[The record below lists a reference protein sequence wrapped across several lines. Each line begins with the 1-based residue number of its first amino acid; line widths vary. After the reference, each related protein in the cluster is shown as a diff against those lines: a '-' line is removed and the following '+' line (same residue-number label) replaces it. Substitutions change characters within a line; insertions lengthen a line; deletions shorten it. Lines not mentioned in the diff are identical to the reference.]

1 MVGMNLHFCLNEE
14 SAGTNN
20 KNRDSSVK
28 TAVLI
33 SLLEMKQHYFYRC
46 LLTIGLVLACLSGF
60 AQKRTIS
67 GYVMDAASKETLIG
81 ATVYDKNS
89 GKGCATNTYGFYTLT
104 LNQGQVDLQ
113 ISYVGYAQQN
123 KTLELKENLSLN
135 FMLET
140 NTTLD
145 EVVVEG
151 TRATVSARSPQMSV
165 VELPVQQIKSIPTLF
180 GETDVLKALQL
191 LPGVQ
196 NGSEGSAGMYVRGG
210 GPDENLLL
218 LDGVP
223 VYNVNHMLGLF
234 SVFNPDALK
243 NVTLYKSS
251 FPAHFGG
258 RLSSVVDV
266 RMKEGDMQQYHGNVS
281 LGLISSKIS
290 LEGPIV
296 KDKLSFILSYRRT
309 YGDLLIKPAL
319 WIAQWT
325 NPNIGRF
332 NVGYHF
338 YDFNGKLNWK
348 ISDKD
353 RLYLS
358 FYSGDDVIKFGVK
371 YKDYEV
377 DDIQYT
383 SYMGL
388 NWKWGN
394 KVAVLRWNH
403 VLSQKLFMDASVNYT
418 QYRHKLGMD
427 IEQEYIYP
435 GDMAAKNAFNMSYN
449 SGINDWTA
457 KVDFD
462 YTPLPNHEI
471 RFGGNYTY
479 HQFRPEVQ
487 SMKIV
492 AGNMMDIDTV
502 MGSSNVYAH
511 ETALYAE
518 DNMTFGD
525 IFRINAGLHYS
536 TFTVEG
542 KTYQSLQPRLST
554 SIMLASN
561 FSLKAGYAYMTQYV
575 HLLSNSSLSLPTD
588 LWVPVTKNILPM
600 NAHQWSMG
608 VFWELPRLFDVSVEG
623 YYKTMDNLLEY
634 KDGASFFGSSENWES
649 KVCMGRGWAYGVE
662 VLVQRSFGKTT
673 GWIGYTWAHS
683 NRLFDREGQM
693 INNGNVFPAKYD
705 RRHDL
710 SITVQHKFNE
720 KFDLSGTWVFSSGN
734 CGTLG
739 TQVYEGLPDDWGS
752 TSIQAFER
760 NNYRMGNYHRLD
772 LGFNYHHK
780 LFKRGEGTLNFSV
793 YNVYNHNNPF
803 IVYTDYTWDEAT
815 QQEKQK
821 LMQVSIFPIIPSL
834 SYSYKF

>member
-1 MVGMNLHFCLNEE
+1 
-14 SAGTNN
+14 
-20 KNRDSSVK
+20 
-28 TAVLI
+28 
-33 SLLEMKQHYFYRC
+33 MKHHYFCRW
-46 LLTIGLVLACLSGF
+46 LVVIGLVLACMPTF

-81 ATVYDKNS
+81 ATIFDKNS
-89 GKGCATNTYGFYTLT
+89 GKGCATNSYGFYTLT

-113 ISYVGYAQQN
+113 VSYVGYTQQSRA
-123 KTLELKENLSLN
+123 LDLKENLSLN

-151 TRATVSARSPQMSV
+151 TRATVSARNPQMSV

-180 GETDVLKALQL
+180 GEADVLKAIQL

-223 VYNVNHMLGLF
+223 VYNVNHMLGFF

-243 NVTLYKSS
+243 NVTLYKGS

-258 RLSSVVDV
+258 RLSSVVDI
-266 RMKEGDMQQYHGNVS
+266 RMKEGDMQKYHGNAS
-281 LGLISSKIS
+281 IGLISSKFNF
-290 LEGPIV
+290 EGPIV
-296 KDKLSFILSYRRT
+296 KDKLSFNLSYRRT

-319 WIAQWT
+319 WIASWST
-325 NPNIGRF
+325 PEISKLS
-332 NVGYHF
+332 VGYYF
-338 YDFNGKLNWK
+338 YDFNAKLNWK

-358 FYSGDDVIKFGVK
+358 FYTGDDAIYFGVK
-371 YKDYEV
+371 NKDFV
-377 DDIQYT
+377 SDSTQYT
-383 SYMGL
+383 HRIKL

-394 KVAVLRWNH
+394 KVAALRWNH
-403 VLSQKLFMDASVNYT
+403 VVSQKLFMDASVNYT
-418 QYRHKLGMD
+418 QYRHNLGMNLTEED
-427 IEQEYIYP
+427 TYLP
-435 GDMAAKNAFNMSYN
+435 TNTVSKNVFDMVYK
-449 SGINDWTA
+449 SGINDLTA

-479 HQFRPEVQ
+479 HIFRPEVQ
-487 SMKIV
+487 SIQMSESQQSLV
-492 AGNMMDIDTV
+492 DTV
-502 MGSSNVYAH
+502 TGSPNVYAH

-525 IFRINAGLHYS
+525 IFRMNLGVHYS

-542 KTYQSLQPRLST
+542 KTYQSVQPRVST
-554 SIMLASN
+554 SLMLASN
-561 FSLKAGYAYMTQYV
+561 LSLKAGYAYMTQYV

-588 LWVPVTKNILPM
+588 LWVPVTAKIVPM
-600 NAHQWSMG
+600 NAHQWSVG
-608 VFWELPRLFDVSVEG
+608 AFYELPRLFDISVEG

-634 KDGASFFGSSENWES
+634 KDGASFFGSSERWDE
-649 KVCMGRGWAYGVE
+649 KVCMGKGWAYGVE
-662 VLVQRSFGKTT
+662 LLVQRSFGKTT

-683 NRLFDREGQM
+683 KRQFDREGQI
-693 INNGNVFPAKYD
+693 INNGKVFPAKYD
-705 RRHDL
+705 RRHDI
-710 SITVQHKFNE
+710 SVTVQHKFSDS
-720 KFDLSGTWVFSSGN
+720 FDLSGTWVFSSGN

-739 TQVYEGLPDDWGS
+739 TQVYEGLPNDWGEFQH
-752 TSIQAFER
+752 INALER
-760 NNYRMGNYHRLD
+760 NNFRMGNYHRLD
-772 LGFNYHHK
+772 LGANLHFPLNPG
-780 LFKRGEGTLNFSV
+780 LLTLNFSV

-803 IVYTDYTWDEAT
+803 LVYTDYVYDEST
-815 QQEKQK
+815 QQAEKK
-821 LMQVSIFPIIPSL
+821 LMQVSIFPIIPSFSL
-834 SYSYKF
+834 SYKF

>member
-1 MVGMNLHFCLNEE
+1 MKHLSF
-14 SAGTNN
+14 
-20 KNRDSSVK
+20 NRWLV
-28 TAVLI
+28 V
-33 SLLEMKQHYFYRC
+33 
-46 LLTIGLVLACLSGF
+46 IGLMLASIPTL

-81 ATVYDKNS
+81 ATIFDKNS
-89 GKGCATNTYGFYTLT
+89 GKGCATNSYGFYTLT

-113 ISYVGYAQQN
+113 VSYVGYTQQN
-123 KTLELKENLSLN
+123 KTLDLNENLNLN
-135 FMLET
+135 FALET
-140 NTTLD
+140 NIELS
-145 EVVVEG
+145 EVVVEA

-180 GETDVLKALQL
+180 GEADVLKAIQL

-223 VYNVNHMLGLF
+223 VYNVNHMLGFF

-243 NVTLYKSS
+243 NVTLYKGS

-258 RLSSVVDV
+258 RLSSVVDI
-266 RMKEGDMQQYHGNVS
+266 RMKEGDMQHYHGNAS
-281 LGLISSKIS
+281 IGLISSK
-290 LEGPIV
+290 LNFEGPIV
-296 KDKLSFILSYRRT
+296 KDKLSFNLSYRRT
-309 YGDLLIKPAL
+309 YGDLLLKPAL
-319 WIAQWT
+319 WIAT
-325 NPNIGRF
+325 LRNSDLKKLS
-332 NVGYHF
+332 VGYYF

-358 FYSGDDVIKFGVK
+358 FYTGDDAIYFGVK
-371 YKDYEV
+371 NKDFISDNTE
-377 DDIQYT
+377 YT
-383 SYMGL
+383 HRIKL

-394 KVAVLRWNH
+394 KVAALRWNH
-403 VLSQKLFMDASVNYT
+403 VMSQQLFMDASVNYT
-418 QYRHKLGMD
+418 QYRHNLGMD
-427 IEQEYIYP
+427 LTEEDTYLP
-435 GDMAAKNAFNMSYN
+435 TNTLMKDEFSMAYK
-449 SGINDWTA
+449 SGINDLTA

-479 HQFRPEVQ
+479 HIFRPEVQ
-487 SMKIV
+487 SMKMSEGQQTLV
-492 AGNMMDIDTV
+492 DTV
-502 MGSSNVYAH
+502 TGSPNVYAH

-525 IFRINAGLHYS
+525 IFRVNLGVHYS

-542 KTYQSLQPRLST
+542 KTYQSVQPRVST
-554 SIMLASN
+554 SVMLASN

-588 LWVPVTKNILPM
+588 LWVPVTKNIVPM

-608 VFWELPRLFDVSVEG
+608 AFYELPRLFDISLEG

-634 KDGASFFGSSENWES
+634 KDGASFFGSSDTWEH
-649 KVCMGRGWAYGVE
+649 KVCMGKGWAYGVE
-662 VLVQRSFGKTT
+662 FLVQRSFGKTT
-673 GWIGYTWAHS
+673 GWVGYTWAHS
-683 NRLFDREGQM
+683 KRQFDREGM
-693 INNGNVFPAKYD
+693 TINDGKVFPAKYD
-705 RRHDL
+705 RRHDI
-710 SITVQHKFNE
+710 SITVQHKFSD

-739 TQVYEGLPDDWGS
+739 TQLYEGFHDEWGVPA
-752 TSIQAFER
+752 IQALER
-760 NNYRMGNYHRLD
+760 NNFRLDNYHRLD
-772 LGFNYHHK
+772 IGA
-780 LFKRGEGTLNFSV
+780 NFHIPFEYGSSTINVSV
-793 YNVYNHNNPF
+793 YNIYNHNNPF
-803 IVYTDYTWDEAT
+803 LVYTNYDYNETT
-815 QQEKQK
+815 QQTEKK
-821 LMQVSIFPIIPSL
+821 LMQVSIFPIIPSV
-834 SYSYKF
+834 SFSYKF

>member
-1 MVGMNLHFCLNEE
+1 
-14 SAGTNN
+14 
-20 KNRDSSVK
+20 
-28 TAVLI
+28 
-33 SLLEMKQHYFYRC
+33 MKHHYFCRW
-46 LLTIGLVLACLSGF
+46 LVVIGLVLACMPTF

-81 ATVYDKNS
+81 ATIFDKNS
-89 GKGCATNTYGFYTLT
+89 GKGCATNSYGFYTLT

-113 ISYVGYAQQN
+113 VSYVGYTQQSRA
-123 KTLELKENLSLN
+123 LDLKENLSLN

-151 TRATVSARSPQMSV
+151 TRATVSARNPQMSV

-180 GETDVLKALQL
+180 GEADVLKAIQL

-223 VYNVNHMLGLF
+223 VYNVNHMLGFF

-243 NVTLYKSS
+243 NVTLYKGS

-258 RLSSVVDV
+258 RLSSVVDI
-266 RMKEGDMQQYHGNVS
+266 RMKEGDMQKYHGNAS
-281 LGLISSKIS
+281 IGLISSKFNF
-290 LEGPIV
+290 EGPIV
-296 KDKLSFILSYRRT
+296 KDKLSFNLSYRRT

-319 WIAQWT
+319 WVASWSVPEISKLS
-325 NPNIGRF
+325 
-332 NVGYHF
+332 VGYYF

-358 FYSGDDVIKFGVK
+358 FYTGDDAIYFGVK
-371 YKDYEV
+371 NKDFIA
-377 DDIQYT
+377 DDTEYT
-383 SYMGL
+383 HRIKL

-394 KVAVLRWNH
+394 KVAALRWNH
-403 VLSQKLFMDASVNYT
+403 VMSQKLFMDASVNYT
-418 QYRHKLGMD
+418 QYRHNLGMNLTEED
-427 IEQEYIYP
+427 TYLP
-435 GDMAAKNAFNMSYN
+435 TNTVSKNVFDMVYK
-449 SGINDWTA
+449 SGINDLTA

-479 HQFRPEVQ
+479 HIFRPEVQ
-487 SMKIV
+487 SIQMSESQQSLV
-492 AGNMMDIDTV
+492 DTV
-502 MGSSNVYAH
+502 TGSPNVYAH

-518 DNMTFGD
+518 DNMTLGD
-525 IFRINAGLHYS
+525 IFRMNLGVHYS

-542 KTYQSLQPRLST
+542 KTYQSVQPRVST
-554 SIMLASN
+554 SLMLASN
-561 FSLKAGYAYMTQYV
+561 LSLKAGYAYMTQYV

-588 LWVPVTKNILPM
+588 LWVPVTAKIVPM
-600 NAHQWSMG
+600 NAHQWSVG
-608 VFWELPRLFDVSVEG
+608 AFYELPRLFDISVEG
-623 YYKTMDNLLEY
+623 YYKTMNNLLEY
-634 KDGASFFGSSENWES
+634 KDGASFFGSSERWDE
-649 KVCMGRGWAYGVE
+649 KVCMGKGWAYGVE
-662 VLVQRSFGKTT
+662 LLVQRSFGKTT

-683 NRLFDREGQM
+683 KRQFDREGQM
-693 INNGNVFPAKYD
+693 INNGKVFPAKYD
-705 RRHDL
+705 RRHDI
-710 SITVQHKFNE
+710 SVTVQHKFSD

-739 TQVYEGLPDDWGS
+739 TQVYEGLPNDWGEFQH
-752 TSIQAFER
+752 INALER
-760 NNYRMGNYHRLD
+760 NNFRMGNYHRLD
-772 LGFNYHHK
+772 LGANMHFPLNPG
-780 LFKRGEGTLNFSV
+780 LLTLNFSV

-803 IVYTDYTWDEAT
+803 LVYTDYVYDEST
-815 QQEKQK
+815 QQAEKK
-821 LMQVSIFPIIPSL
+821 LMQVSIFPIIPSFSL
-834 SYSYKF
+834 SYKF

>member
-1 MVGMNLHFCLNEE
+1 
-14 SAGTNN
+14 
-20 KNRDSSVK
+20 
-28 TAVLI
+28 
-33 SLLEMKQHYFYRC
+33 MKHHYLRRW
-46 LLTIGLVLACLSGF
+46 LVVIGLMLAIVPTF
-60 AQKRTIS
+60 AQRRTIS

-81 ATVYDKNS
+81 ATVFDKNS
-89 GKGCATNTYGFYTLT
+89 GKGCSTNSYGFFTLT

-113 ISYVGYAQQN
+113 VSYVGYAPQN
-123 KTLELKENLSLN
+123 KPLDLKENLSLN
-135 FMLET
+135 FMLDA
-140 NTTLD
+140 NTLLD

-151 TRATVSARSPQMSV
+151 SRATVSARSPQMSV
-165 VELPVQQIKSIPTLF
+165 VELPVQQIKTIPTLF
-180 GETDVLKALQL
+180 GEADVLKALQL

-243 NVTLYKSS
+243 NVTLFKGS

-266 RMKEGDMQQYHGNVS
+266 RMKEGDMQKYHGNVS
-281 LGLISSKIS
+281 IGLISSK
-290 LEGPIV
+290 LNFEGPIV
-296 KDKLSFILSYRRT
+296 KDKLSFNLSFRRT

-319 WIAQWT
+319 WIAQMT
-325 NPNIGRF
+325 NPDISRF
-332 NVGYHF
+332 NVGYYF
-338 YDFNGKLNWK
+338 YDLNAKLNWK

-358 FYSGDDVIKFGVK
+358 FYTGDDAIYFGVK
-371 YKDYEV
+371 NKDYTLDNYEYINRV
-377 DDIQYT
+377 K
-383 SYMGL
+383 L
-388 NWKWGN
+388 NWAWGN
-394 KVAVLRWNH
+394 KVAALRWNH
-403 VLSQKLFMDASVNYT
+403 VMSQKLFMDASVNYT
-418 QYRHKLGMD
+418 QYRHNLGLSVT
-427 IEQEYIYP
+427 EETNNLTYNTAQKQEF
-435 GDMAAKNAFNMSYN
+435 AMSYK
-449 SGINDWTA
+449 SGIHDLTA

-479 HQFRPEVQ
+479 HIFRPDVQ
-487 SMKIV
+487 SMQID
-492 AGNMMDIDTV
+492 ASSDLFGFNLDTV
-502 MGSSNVYAH
+502 IGSPNVYAH

-525 IFRINAGLHYS
+525 IFRVNAGLHYS

-542 KTYQSLQPRLST
+542 KTYQSVQPRLST

-588 LWVPVTKNILPM
+588 LWVPVTKNIVPM
-600 NAHQWSMG
+600 NAHQWSIG
-608 VFWELPRLFDVSVEG
+608 AFWELPRLFDISLEG

-634 KDGASFFGSSENWES
+634 KDGASFFGSSENWEE

-662 VLVQRSFGKTT
+662 FLVQRSFGKTT
-673 GWIGYTWAHS
+673 GWVGYTWAHS

-693 INNGNVFPAKYD
+693 INNGKVFPAKYD

-710 SITVQHKFNE
+710 SVTVQHKFNE

-739 TQVYEGLPDDWGS
+739 TQIYEGLPNDWGS
-752 TSIQAFER
+752 IPSIQALER
-760 NNYRMGNYHRLD
+760 NNFRLGNYHRLD
-772 LGFNYHHK
+772 LSFNYHHK
-780 LFKRGEGTLNFSV
+780 PFTYGTGTLNISV

-803 IVYTDYTWDEAT
+803 VVYTDYKWDEVNLKET
-815 QQEKQK
+815 KVLK
-821 LMQVSIFPIIPSL
+821 QVSIFPIIPSI

>member
-1 MVGMNLHFCLNEE
+1 
-14 SAGTNN
+14 
-20 KNRDSSVK
+20 
-28 TAVLI
+28 
-33 SLLEMKQHYFYRC
+33 MKHHYLCRW
-46 LLTIGLVLACLSGF
+46 LVVIGLMLACSTTF
-60 AQKRTIS
+60 AQRRTIS

-81 ATVYDKNS
+81 ATVIDKNS

-104 LNQGQVDLQ
+104 LNQGEVNLQ

-123 KTLELKENLSLN
+123 QTFDLKENLSQN
-135 FMLET
+135 FLLEA
-140 NTTLD
+140 NTMLD

-165 VELPVQQIKSIPTLF
+165 VELPVQQIKTIPTLF
-180 GETDVLKALQL
+180 GEADVLKALQL

-243 NVTLYKSS
+243 NVTLYKGS

-266 RMKEGDMQQYHGNVS
+266 RMKEGDMQKYHGNVS
-281 LGLISSKIS
+281 IGLISSK
-290 LEGPIV
+290 LNFEGPIV
-296 KDKLSFILSYRRT
+296 KDKLSFNLSYRRT

-325 NPNIGRF
+325 NPDMGRF
-332 NVGYHF
+332 NVGYYF

-358 FYSGDDVIKFGVK
+358 FYTGDDAIYFGVK
-371 YKDYEV
+371 FKDYSIY
-377 DDIQYT
+377 DTQYT
-383 SYMGL
+383 NKMNL

-394 KVAVLRWNH
+394 KVAALRWNH
-403 VLSQKLFMDASVNYT
+403 VVSQRLFMDASVNYT
-418 QYRHKLGMD
+418 QYRHDLGLG
-427 IEQEYIYP
+427 ISEEVAGGVVTNTNFTSEYSMGY
-435 GDMAAKNAFNMSYN
+435 K
-449 SGINDWTA
+449 SGINDLTA
-457 KVDFD
+457 KLDFD
-462 YTPLPNHEI
+462 YRPLPNHEI

-487 SMKIV
+487 SVKV
-492 AGNMMDIDTV
+492 ALGTQNSIDTV
-502 MGSSNVYAH
+502 MGASNVYAH

-525 IFRINAGLHYS
+525 IFRVNVGVHYS

-542 KTYQSLQPRLST
+542 KTYQSVQPRLST

-588 LWVPVTKNILPM
+588 LWVPVTAKIEPM
-600 NAHQWSMG
+600 NAHQWSLG
-608 VFWELPRLFDVSVEG
+608 AFWEFPRLFDISLEG

-634 KDGASFFGSSENWES
+634 KDGASFFGSSENWEN

-662 VLVQRSFGKTT
+662 FLVQRSFGKTT

-683 NRLFDREGQM
+683 NRQFDREGQM
-693 INNGNVFPAKYD
+693 VNNGKVFPAKYD

-739 TQVYEGLPDDWGS
+739 TQIYEGLPNDWDA
-752 TSIQAFER
+752 IPQINALER
-760 NNYRMGNYHRLD
+760 NNFRLGNYHRLD
-772 LGFNYHHK
+772 LGFNYHHTP
-780 LFKRGEGTLNFSV
+780 FKYGVGTLNISV

-803 IVYTDYTWDEAT
+803 VVYTDYVWDEASM
-815 QQEKQK
+815 QEKKK
-821 LMQVSIFPIIPSL
+821 LMQVSIFPIIPSI

>member
-1 MVGMNLHFCLNEE
+1 MKHHYYCRWLVVIGM
-14 SAGTNN
+14 
-20 KNRDSSVK
+20 
-28 TAVLI
+28 
-33 SLLEMKQHYFYRC
+33 
-46 LLTIGLVLACLSGF
+46 VLACMPTF

-81 ATVYDKNS
+81 ATIFDKNS
-89 GKGCATNTYGFYTLT
+89 GKGCATNSYGFYTLT

-113 ISYVGYAQQN
+113 VSYVGYTQQSRA
-123 KTLELKENLSLN
+123 LDLKENLSLN

-151 TRATVSARSPQMSV
+151 TRATVSARNPQMSV

-180 GETDVLKALQL
+180 GEADVLKAIQL

-223 VYNVNHMLGLF
+223 VYNVNHMLGFF

-243 NVTLYKSS
+243 NVTLYKGS

-258 RLSSVVDV
+258 RLSSVVDI
-266 RMKEGDMQQYHGNVS
+266 RMKEGDMQKYHGNAS
-281 LGLISSKIS
+281 IGLISSKFNF
-290 LEGPIV
+290 EGPIV
-296 KDKLSFILSYRRT
+296 KDKLSFNLSYRRT

-319 WIAQWT
+319 WIASWST
-325 NPNIGRF
+325 PEISKLS
-332 NVGYHF
+332 VGYYF
-338 YDFNGKLNWK
+338 YDFNAKLNWK

-358 FYSGDDVIKFGVK
+358 FYTGDDAIYFGVK
-371 YKDYEV
+371 NKDFMS
-377 DDIQYT
+377 DSTQYT
-383 SYMGL
+383 HRIKL

-394 KVAVLRWNH
+394 KVAALRWNH
-403 VLSQKLFMDASVNYT
+403 VVSQKLFMDASVNYT
-418 QYRHKLGMD
+418 QYRHNLGMNLTEED
-427 IEQEYIYP
+427 TYLP
-435 GDMAAKNAFNMSYN
+435 TNTVTKNEFNMAYK
-449 SGINDWTA
+449 SGINDFTA
-457 KVDFD
+457 KVDFA

-479 HQFRPEVQ
+479 HIFRPEVQ
-487 SMKIV
+487 SIQMSESQQSLV
-492 AGNMMDIDTV
+492 DTV
-502 MGSSNVYAH
+502 TGSPNVYAH

-525 IFRINAGLHYS
+525 IFRMNLGVHYS

-542 KTYQSLQPRLST
+542 KTYQSVQPRVST
-554 SIMLASN
+554 SLMLASN
-561 FSLKAGYAYMTQYV
+561 LSLKAGYAYMTQYV

-588 LWVPVTKNILPM
+588 LWVPVTAKIVPM
-600 NAHQWSMG
+600 NAHQWSVG
-608 VFWELPRLFDVSVEG
+608 AFYELPRLFDISVEG

-634 KDGASFFGSSENWES
+634 KDGASFFGSSERWDE
-649 KVCMGRGWAYGVE
+649 KVCMGKGWAYGVE
-662 VLVQRSFGKTT
+662 LLVQRSFGKTT

-683 NRLFDREGQM
+683 KRQFDREGQI
-693 INNGNVFPAKYD
+693 INNGKVFPAKYD
-705 RRHDL
+705 RRHDI
-710 SITVQHKFNE
+710 SVTVQHKFSD

-739 TQVYEGLPDDWGS
+739 TQVYEGLPNDWGEFQH
-752 TSIQAFER
+752 INALER
-760 NNYRMGNYHRLD
+760 NNFRMGNYHRLD
-772 LGFNYHHK
+772 LGANLHFPLNPG
-780 LFKRGEGTLNFSV
+780 LLTLNFSV

-803 IVYTDYTWDEAT
+803 LVYTDYVYDEST
-815 QQEKQK
+815 QQAEKK
-821 LMQVSIFPIIPSL
+821 LMQVSIFPIIPSFSL
-834 SYSYKF
+834 SYKF

>member
-1 MVGMNLHFCLNEE
+1 
-14 SAGTNN
+14 
-20 KNRDSSVK
+20 
-28 TAVLI
+28 
-33 SLLEMKQHYFYRC
+33 MKHHYFCRW
-46 LLTIGLVLACLSGF
+46 LVVIGLVLACLPTF

-81 ATVYDKNS
+81 ATIFDKNS
-89 GKGCATNTYGFYTLT
+89 GKGCATNSYGFYTLT

-113 ISYVGYAQQN
+113 VSYVGYTQQSRE
-123 KTLELKENLSLN
+123 LDLKENLSLN

-151 TRATVSARSPQMSV
+151 TRATVSARNPQMSV

-180 GETDVLKALQL
+180 GEADVLKAIQL

-223 VYNVNHMLGLF
+223 VYNVNHMLGFF

-243 NVTLYKSS
+243 NVTLYKGS

-258 RLSSVVDV
+258 RLSSVVDI
-266 RMKEGDMQQYHGNVS
+266 RMKEGDMQKYHGTAS
-281 LGLISSKIS
+281 IGLISSK
-290 LEGPIV
+290 LNFEGPIV
-296 KDKLSFILSYRRT
+296 KDKLSFNLSYRRT

-319 WIAQWT
+319 WIASWST
-325 NPNIGRF
+325 PEISKLS
-332 NVGYHF
+332 VGYYF
-338 YDFNGKLNWK
+338 YDFNAKLNWK

-358 FYSGDDVIKFGVK
+358 FYTGDDAIYFGVK
-371 YKDYEV
+371 NKDFMS
-377 DDIQYT
+377 DSTQYT
-383 SYMGL
+383 HRIKL

-394 KVAVLRWNH
+394 KVAALRWNH
-403 VLSQKLFMDASVNYT
+403 VVSQKLFMDASVNYT
-418 QYRHKLGMD
+418 QYRHNLGMNLTEED
-427 IEQEYIYP
+427 TYLP
-435 GDMAAKNAFNMSYN
+435 TNTVSKNVFDMVYK
-449 SGINDWTA
+449 SGINDLTA

-479 HQFRPEVQ
+479 HIFRPEVQ
-487 SMKIV
+487 SIQMSESQQSLV
-492 AGNMMDIDTV
+492 DTV
-502 MGSSNVYAH
+502 TGSPNVYAH

-525 IFRINAGLHYS
+525 IFRMNLGVHYS

-542 KTYQSLQPRLST
+542 KTYQSVQPRVST
-554 SIMLASN
+554 SLMLASN
-561 FSLKAGYAYMTQYV
+561 LSLKAGYAYMTQYV

-588 LWVPVTKNILPM
+588 LWVPVTAKIVPM
-600 NAHQWSMG
+600 NAHQWSVG
-608 VFWELPRLFDVSVEG
+608 AFYELPRLFDISVEG

-634 KDGASFFGSSENWES
+634 KDGASFFGSSERWDE
-649 KVCMGRGWAYGVE
+649 KVCMGKGWAYGVE
-662 VLVQRSFGKTT
+662 LLVQRSFGKTT
-673 GWIGYTWAHS
+673 GWIGYTWAHAK
-683 NRLFDREGQM
+683 RQFDREGQI
-693 INNGNVFPAKYD
+693 INNGKVFPAKYD
-705 RRHDL
+705 RRHDI
-710 SITVQHKFNE
+710 SVTVQHKFSDS
-720 KFDLSGTWVFSSGN
+720 FDLSGTWVFSSGN

-739 TQVYEGLPDDWGS
+739 TQVYEGLPNDWGEFQH
-752 TSIQAFER
+752 INALER
-760 NNYRMGNYHRLD
+760 NNFRMGNYHRLD
-772 LGFNYHHK
+772 LGANLHFPLNPG
-780 LFKRGEGTLNFSV
+780 LLTLNFSV

-803 IVYTDYTWDEAT
+803 LVYTDYVYDEST
-815 QQEKQK
+815 QQAEKK
-821 LMQVSIFPIIPSL
+821 LMQVSIFPIIPSFSL
-834 SYSYKF
+834 SYKF

>member
-1 MVGMNLHFCLNEE
+1 
-14 SAGTNN
+14 
-20 KNRDSSVK
+20 
-28 TAVLI
+28 
-33 SLLEMKQHYFYRC
+33 MKQH
-46 LLTIGLVLACLSGF
+46 LLSRWLIAIGFLLACMPTF

-81 ATVYDKNS
+81 ATVVDKNT
-89 GKGCATNTYGFYTLT
+89 GKGCATNSYGFYTLT
-104 LNQGQVDLQ
+104 IDKGQVELQ
-113 ISYVGYAQQN
+113 VSYVGYAQQS
-123 KTLELKENLSLN
+123 KAFELKENLNLN

-140 NTTLD
+140 NTTLG
-145 EVVVEG
+145 EVVVEAS
-151 TRATVSARSPQMSV
+151 RATVSARSPQMSV
-165 VELPVQQIKSIPTLF
+165 VELPVQQIKSVPTLF
-180 GETDVLKALQL
+180 GEADVLKALQL

-223 VYNVNHMLGLF
+223 VYNVNHALGFF

-243 NVTLYKSS
+243 NVTLYKGS

-258 RLSSVVDV
+258 RLSSVVDI
-266 RMKEGDMQQYHGNVS
+266 RMKEGDMQKYHGNAS
-281 LGLISSKIS
+281 IGLISSKFNF
-290 LEGPIV
+290 EGPIV
-296 KDKLSFILSYRRT
+296 KDKLSFNLSYRRT

-319 WIAQWT
+319 WIASFS
-325 NPNIGRF
+325 NPDIGRL
-332 NVGYHF
+332 NTGYYF
-338 YDFNGKLNWK
+338 YDLNAKLNWK

-358 FYSGDDVIKFGVK
+358 FYTGDDAIYFGVK
-371 YKDYEV
+371 VKDYTV
-377 DDIQYT
+377 DGTQYT
-383 SYMGL
+383 NKMNL

-394 KVAVLRWNH
+394 KVAALRWNH

-418 QYRHKLGMD
+418 QYRHNLSLGI
-427 IEQEYIYP
+427 IEQNTYQATNTLMENEYN
-435 GDMAAKNAFNMSYN
+435 MAYR
-449 SGINDWTA
+449 SGINDLTA

-487 SMKIV
+487 SVKV
-492 AGNMMDIDTV
+492 ALGTENSIDTV
-502 MGSSNVYAH
+502 MGASNVFAH

-525 IFRINAGLHYS
+525 IFRMNAGVHYS

-542 KTYQSLQPRLST
+542 KTYQSVQPRLSA
-554 SIMLASN
+554 SLMLASN
-561 FSLKAGYAYMTQYV
+561 LSLKAGYANMTQYV

-588 LWVPVTKNILPM
+588 LWVPVTAKIEPM
-600 NAHQWSMG
+600 KAHQWSVG
-608 VFWELPRLFDVSVEG
+608 AFYELPRLFDVSVEG

-634 KDGASFFGSSENWES
+634 KDGASFFGSSETWEN
-649 KVCMGRGWAYGVE
+649 KVCLGRGWAYGVE
-662 VLVQRSFGKTT
+662 FLIQRSFGNTT

-683 NRLFDREGQM
+683 KRLFDREGQM

-705 RRHDL
+705 RRHDI
-710 SITVQHKFNE
+710 SITVNHKFNE

-739 TQVYEGLPDDWGS
+739 TQLYEGLPNQWGW
-752 TSIQAFER
+752 IPQLQALER
-760 NNYRMGNYHRLD
+760 NNYRLGSYHRLD
-772 LGFNYHHK
+772 LGANMHFPLNPG
-780 LFKRGEGTLNFSV
+780 LLTLNFSV

-803 IVYTDYTWDEAT
+803 LVYTKYEWDEAT
-815 QQEKQK
+815 LKEKK
-821 LMQVSIFPIIPSL
+821 VLTQVSIFPIIPSF
-834 SYSYKF
+834 SISYKF

>member
-1 MVGMNLHFCLNEE
+1 
-14 SAGTNN
+14 
-20 KNRDSSVK
+20 
-28 TAVLI
+28 
-33 SLLEMKQHYFYRC
+33 MKHHYFCRW
-46 LLTIGLVLACLSGF
+46 LVVIGLVLACKPTF

-81 ATVYDKNS
+81 ATIFDKNS
-89 GKGCATNTYGFYTLT
+89 GKGCATNSYGFYTLT

-113 ISYVGYAQQN
+113 VSYVGYTQQSRA
-123 KTLELKENLSLN
+123 LDLKENLSLN

-151 TRATVSARSPQMSV
+151 TRATVSARNPQMSV

-180 GETDVLKALQL
+180 GEADVLKAIQL

-223 VYNVNHMLGLF
+223 VYNVNHMLGFF

-243 NVTLYKSS
+243 NVTLYKGS

-258 RLSSVVDV
+258 RLSSMVDI
-266 RMKEGDMQQYHGNVS
+266 RMKEGDMQKYHGNAS
-281 LGLISSKIS
+281 IGLISSKFNF
-290 LEGPIV
+290 EGPIV
-296 KDKLSFILSYRRT
+296 KDKLSFNLSYRRT

-319 WIAQWT
+319 WIASWST
-325 NPNIGRF
+325 PEISKLS
-332 NVGYHF
+332 VGYYF
-338 YDFNGKLNWK
+338 YDFNAKLNWK

-358 FYSGDDVIKFGVK
+358 FYTGDDAIYFGVK
-371 YKDYEV
+371 NKDFLS
-377 DDIQYT
+377 DSTQYT
-383 SYMGL
+383 HRIKL

-394 KVAVLRWNH
+394 KVAALRWNH
-403 VLSQKLFMDASVNYT
+403 VVSQKLFMDASVNYT
-418 QYRHKLGMD
+418 QYRHNLGMNLTEED
-427 IEQEYIYP
+427 TYLP
-435 GDMAAKNAFNMSYN
+435 TNTVSKNVFDMVYK
-449 SGINDWTA
+449 SGINDLTA

-479 HQFRPEVQ
+479 HIFRPEVQ
-487 SMKIV
+487 SIQMSESQQSLV
-492 AGNMMDIDTV
+492 DTV
-502 MGSSNVYAH
+502 TGSPNVYAH

-525 IFRINAGLHYS
+525 IFRMNLGVHYS

-542 KTYQSLQPRLST
+542 KTYQSVQPRVST
-554 SIMLASN
+554 SLMLASN
-561 FSLKAGYAYMTQYV
+561 ISLKAGYAYMTQYV

-588 LWVPVTKNILPM
+588 LWVPVTAKIVPM
-600 NAHQWSMG
+600 NAHQWSVG
-608 VFWELPRLFDVSVEG
+608 AFYELPRLFDISVEG

-634 KDGASFFGSSENWES
+634 KDGASFFGSSERWDE
-649 KVCMGRGWAYGVE
+649 KVCMGKGWAYGVE
-662 VLVQRSFGKTT
+662 LLVQRSFGKTT

-683 NRLFDREGQM
+683 KRQFDREGQI
-693 INNGNVFPAKYD
+693 INNGKVFPAKYD
-705 RRHDL
+705 RRHDI
-710 SITVQHKFNE
+710 SVTVQHKFSDS
-720 KFDLSGTWVFSSGN
+720 FDLSGTWVFSSGN

-739 TQVYEGLPDDWGS
+739 TQVYEGLPNDWGEFQH
-752 TSIQAFER
+752 INALER
-760 NNYRMGNYHRLD
+760 NNFRMGNYHRLD
-772 LGFNYHHK
+772 LGANLHFPLNPG
-780 LFKRGEGTLNFSV
+780 LLTLNFSV

-803 IVYTDYTWDEAT
+803 LVYTDYVYDEST
-815 QQEKQK
+815 QQAEKK
-821 LMQVSIFPIIPSL
+821 LMQVSIFPIIPSFSL
-834 SYSYKF
+834 SYKF